1 MLLVP
6 PVPALIAS
14 PSTPVYA
21 DSLALAISRM
31 ETERHKDAL
40 KPLKAAL
47 TLDRNDPLGV
57 LTLATL
63 YLHSG
68 SSERAA
74 KEFARVRQ
82 LAPNEPLAVFG
93 AALADLSAGRK
104 AQAGT
109 TLAGI
114 RASAVPSAPLLA
126 DYVRLMSGDASR
138 LSGEYANIA
147 PEEPDLL
154 RLEIAAFIA
163 LRAKNMPRA
172 EMLLSALLK
181 RPQMKRLQEDT
192 ALVLPFDSVILA
204 QGCAGTLPTALGFP
218 EPIQNER
225 PLSGH
230 VSFSPPAGIS
240 TQAIGY
246 VAFTVD
252 GGHFSASTNYP
263 PFAADWNTLRVP
275 NGDYTLRTQ
284 VFDRG
289 QQLIKETARTVTV
302 RNAGSTATSNRL
314 SDPERAEMRRRLL
327 VLLTPRPSR
336 KAAHFALAERA
347 VAKGD
352 SATALSHIESV
363 VAIDPDFR
371 DARASLR
378 TFNRQVAGP
387 CEGIWKGQTTE
398 RIVALTFDDGPKPEA
413 NRTPAL
419 LNALKKENALATFFV
434 VGKMVEKSP
443 ELVTRMFDEGHEI
456 ANHSFSHPNLTY
468 LSASAVE
475 RELCRTSVAVRD
487 LTGVRPRFYRPPGG
501 NFNTQTVDAARALG
515 LAGAYWT
522 LDAIRLETA
531 PLPPAQLTKYVLQN
545 VRPGSI
551 VLLHNAPENTVAA
564 VPDIVRGLRERG
576 YKIVTLSELVK
587 RSKPIVKTAITPRS
601 ARMFDGGE

>member
-14 PSTPVYA
+14 VSTPTYA
-21 DSLALAISRM
+21 ESLALAVTRM

-47 TLDRNDPLGV
+47 TLDRNDPLGI
-57 LTLATL
+57 LTLGTL
-63 YLHSG
+63 YLHAG
-68 SSERAA
+68 SPERAA
-74 KEFARVRQ
+74 KEFARARRV
-82 LAPNEPLAVFG
+82 APNEPLAVFG
-93 AALADLSAGRK
+93 SALADLSAGRK

-109 TLAGI
+109 AIATVPE
-114 RASAVPSAPLLA
+114 SVVPSVPLVA
-126 DYVRLMSGDASR
+126 DYIRLMSGDAVG
-138 LSGEYANIA
+138 LSGDYANIA
-147 PEEPDLL
+147 PEEENLL
-154 RLEIAAFIA
+154 RLEIAGFVA
-163 LRAKNMPRA
+163 LRNKNIPRA
-172 EMLLSALLK
+172 ELLLSALLA
-181 RPQMKRLQEDT
+181 RPEMKRLQEDT
-192 ALVLPFDSVILA
+192 ALILPFDSAILA
-204 QGCAGTLPTALGFP
+204 EGCAGTLPTALGFP
-218 EPIQNER
+218 EPAQNAQ
-225 PLSGH
+225 PLSGR
-230 VSFSPPAGIS
+230 VSFSPPAGINIHN
-240 TQAIGY
+240 IGY

-252 GGHFSASTNYP
+252 GGYFSASTNFA
-263 PFAADWNTLRVP
+263 PFSADWNTLRVP

-302 RNAGSTATSNRL
+302 RNAGSAATSNL
-314 SDPERAEMRRRLL
+314 LTDIERAALRVRLL
-327 VLLTPRPSR
+327 SLLTPRPSR

-352 SATALSHIESV
+352 SATALSRIESV
-363 VAIDPDFR
+363 VAIDPDFKN
-371 DARASLR
+371 ARASLR

-387 CEGIWKGQTTE
+387 CEGVWKGQTTE
-398 RIVALTFDDGPKPEA
+398 RIVALTFDDGPNPLPT
-413 NRTPAL
+413 RTPAL
-419 LNALKKENALATFFV
+419 LDALQTVQATGTFFV

-443 ELVTRMFDEGHEI
+443 ELVTRMFNEGHEI

-468 LSASAVE
+468 LTASAVE

-531 PLPPAQLTKYVLQN
+531 PLPPAQLTKFVLQN

-551 VLLHNAPENTVAA
+551 VLLHNAPDNTVAA
-564 VPDIVRGLRERG
+564 IPDIVRGLRERG
-576 YKIVTLSELVK
+576 YKMVTMTELLK
-587 RSKPIVKTAITPRS
+587 RSKPILKTAATPKG
-601 ARMFDGGE
+601 AQMFDGGE

>member
-1 MLLVP
+1 MV
-6 PVPALIAS
+6 VAAAA
-14 PSTPVYA
+14 PSAPTYA
-21 DSLALAISRM
+21 DSLALALTRM

-47 TLDRNDPLGV
+47 TLDRNDPLGI

-68 SSERAA
+68 SAERAA
-74 KEFARVRQ
+74 TEFARARR
-82 LAPNEPLAVFG
+82 LAPTEPLAVFG
-93 AALADLSAGRK
+93 AALADLAAGRK

-109 TLAGI
+109 TLAGVSE
-114 RASAVPSAPLLA
+114 SAVPTAPLLA
-126 DYVRLMSGDASR
+126 DYLRLASGDVSP
-138 LSGEYANIA
+138 LSAAYANVA
-147 PEEPDLL
+147 PEEPNLL
-154 RLEIAAFIA
+154 RLEIAAFVA
-163 LRAKNMPRA
+163 LRAKNTARA
-172 EMLLSALLK
+172 ETLLTALLTH
-181 RPQMKRLQEDT
+181 PGMKRLQEDT
-192 ALVLPFDSVILA
+192 ALVLTFDPALLA
-204 QGCAGTLPTALGFP
+204 EGCAGTLPTALGFP
-218 EPIQNER
+218 EPVQGAA
-225 PLSGH
+225 PLSGR
-230 VSFSPPAGIS
+230 VSIAPPAGINPQS
-240 TQAIGY
+240 IGY
-246 VAFTVD
+246 VAYTVD

-263 PFAADWNTLRVP
+263 PFVADWNTLRVP
-275 NGDYTLRTQ
+275 NGDYTLRTE

-289 QQLIKETARTVTV
+289 QRLIKETARTVTV
-302 RNAGSTATSNRL
+302 RNAGSTATSDRL
-314 SDPERAEMRRRLL
+314 TDAERADIRRRLL
-327 VLLTPRPSR
+327 ALLTPRPSR

-352 SATALSHIESV
+352 SATALSRIESV

-371 DARASLR
+371 NARASLR

-413 NRTPAL
+413 HRTPAL
-419 LNALKKENALATFFV
+419 LDALRRENAPATFFV

-443 ELVTRMFDEGHEI
+443 ELVTRMFAEGHEI

-468 LSASAVE
+468 LTASAVE
-475 RELCRTSVAVRD
+475 RELCRTSVVVRD

-501 NFNTQTVDAARALG
+501 NFNTQTVAAARALG

-564 VPDIVRGLRERG
+564 ITDIVRGLRARG
-576 YKIVTLSELVK
+576 YKIVTMSELVK
-587 RSKPIVKTAITPRS
+587 RSKPVVKTAITPKN
-601 ARMFDGGE
+601 AQMFDGGK